1 MIDYLEAGKKYSN
14 TQLIL
19 EIKDHKDTFWEEE
32 SAIRTIEVVRKMKV
46 QHHIE
51 YLSFSRTICQTV
63 KKHSPKNPVFY
74 LNGSLSPTEIA
85 HFGWDGMDY
94 HYDEY
99 LKNSL
104 WIEEAKSLGIATN
117 SWTVN
122 GEDLMRKML
131 SLGLD
136 YLTTDEPEILQQLV
150 LQSIVSIS
158 AE

>member
-1 MIDYLEAGKKYSN
+1 
-14 TQLIL
+14 
-19 EIKDHKDTFWEEE
+19 
-32 SAIRTIEVVRKMKV
+32 
-46 QHHIE
+46 
-51 YLSFSRTICQTV
+51 
-63 KKHSPKNPVFY
+63 
-74 LNGSLSPTEIA
+74 
-85 HFGWDGMDY
+85 MDY

-99 LKNSL
+99 LKNSHRQ
-104 WIEEAKSLGIATN
+104 EEAKSLGIATN